1 MNNFAAEVMYGI
13 LTALS
18 QSGRI
23 VRTAATFFRAGHH
36 GNAMGGY
43 LFIFMHDENQLQP
56 LKPQLP
62 LLAGVG
68 CLSASLAEPAMA
80 ARVTLIFTLS
90 AISRVT
96 TVSVRPTIWRGD
108 SLRELEL

>member
-1 MNNFAAEVMYGI
+1 MNNFAAEVVDVI

-18 QSGRI
+18 QGSRI
-23 VRTAATFFRAGHH
+23 VRAEATFFRANHQ
-36 GNAMGGY
+36 GNAVGGS

-56 LKPQLP
+56 LRPQLP

-68 CLSASLAEPAMA
+68 CLSASLAEPAIA
-80 ARVTLIFTLS
+80 ARVTFILTFS

-96 TVSVRPTIWRGD
+96 TVSVRPVIWP
-108 SLRELEL
+108 